1 MILLKEYGS
10 RFAMNHSEKGLE
22 YWARNV
28 MGKLK
33 DKLRNKQLTI
43 GSWMSLGHPA
53 IAEIMAKAGF
63 DWLVIDMEH
72 SAISDDQCQELIRVV
87 DLCGISPIVRVGA
100 NDSLLI
106 KRAMDAGAHGVIVP
120 MVNSREDAEKI
131 VSAVKYPTYGTR
143 GVGLSRA
150 QGYGTSFNA
159 YKKWVE
165 EESVIIVQIEH
176 IHAIENLKQIL
187 TVQGIDAFIIG
198 PYDLSGSLGIPG
210 NFEDKKMLNA
220 LEEVKRVIS
229 ETNIS
234 AGYHVVPPQPELVR
248 EKIKEGYTFIAYS
261 VDFLLLGE
269 SCRNGLSEIQGL
281 KYE

>member
-1 MILLKEYGS
+1 MEYCTKS
-10 RFAMNHSEKGLE
+10 
-22 YWARNV
+22 V

-43 GSWMSLGHPA
+43 GSWMSLGHSA

-63 DWLVIDMEH
+63 EWLVTDMEH
-72 SAISDDQCQELIRVV
+72 SAISHDQCQELIRIV
-87 DLCGISPIVRVGA
+87 DLCGISPIVRVGT
-100 NDSLLI
+100 NDALLI

-120 MVNSREDAEKI
+120 MVNSREDAEKV
-131 VSAVKYPTYGTR
+131 VSAVKYPPYGTR

-165 EESVIIVQIEH
+165 EESIIIVQIEH
-176 IHAIENLKQIL
+176 IHAVENLKQIL

-210 NFEDKKMLNA
+210 NFEDSKMLNA
-220 LEEVKRVIS
+220 LEKVKRVVS

-234 AGYHVVPPQPELVR
+234 AGYHVVPPEPALVQK
-248 EKIKEGYTFIAYS
+248 KIEEGYTLIAYS

-269 SCRNGLSEIQGL
+269 NCRNGISEIKGFKL
-281 KYE
+281 